1 MTISKFNALPA
12 EKQQLVVVACRNA
25 GFDFHSECLEHES
38 PQLQEV
44 SRWMKLDEA
53 AAFSGVSTFTIRRW
67 ATAGKIEFRKLNR
80 ARCGRILIRRESL
93 YRFIESLEGNTQTQQ
108 EACNE

>member
-1 MTISKFNALPA
+1 MSDVVLKIKKLHQEAIIPEYQSKGA
-12 EKQQLVVVACRNA
+12 A
-25 GFDFHSECLEHES
+25 GFDFYNECLEHKATRQES
-38 PQLQEV
+38 H
-44 SRWMKLDEA
+44 WMKLDDA
-53 AAFSGVSTFTIRRW
+53 AAFAGVSTFTIRRW

-93 YRFIESLEGNTQTQQ
+93 YRFIESLEGNTQIQQ

>member
-1 MTISKFNALPA
+1 MTISKFNALPV

-53 AAFSGVSTFTIRRW
+53 AAFAGVSTFTIRRW

-93 YRFIESLEGNTQTQQ
+93 YRFIESLEGNTQTQR
-108 EACNE
+108 EACYE

>member
-1 MTISKFNALPA
+1 MTIANFESLPA
-12 EKQQLVVVACRNA
+12 AKQQLVIMACSAA
-25 GFDFHSECLEHES
+25 GFDFYNECLEHKATRQES
-38 PQLQEV
+38 H
-44 SRWMKLDEA
+44 WMKLDDA
-53 AAFSGVSTFTIRRW
+53 AAFAGVSTFTIQRW

-93 YRFIESLEGNTQTQQ
+93 YRFIESLEGNTQIQQ

>member
-1 MTISKFNALPA
+1 MTISNFKALPA
-12 EKQQLVVVACRNA
+12 EKQQLVIVACRNA
-25 GFDFHSECLEHES
+25 GFDFHSECLEHDS
-38 PQLQEV
+38 TKPQEV
-44 SRWMKLDEA
+44 SRWMKLNEA
-53 AAFSGVSTFTIRRW
+53 AAFAGVSTFTIRRW

>member
-44 SRWMKLDEA
+44 SRWMKLDDA
-53 AAFSGVSTFTIRRW
+53 AAFAGVSTFTIRRW

-93 YRFIESLEGNTQTQQ
+93 YRFIESLEGNTQIQQ